1 MGSVASTWVE
11 KWECKQGMQDNY
23 LGTIIDFSSPV
34 GEAALLAP
42 DSVQWRVYKN
52 PVALGIG
59 GIAAV
64 LLEFAEPR
72 IRSGVWDHSTY
83 KVDPIGRS
91 RRTGLV
97 AMLAG
102 YGPAS
107 VAEVGIGK
115 VNRMHGHV
123 KGATPAGEK
132 YRAMDP
138 VLLDWVAATAS
149 YGFLMAY
156 DRFVH
161 PLSDADKDRFMRD
174 SDAIGREFGARHTPS
189 SIEDFMDMMT
199 ALQPRFE
206 SHPIIFEFLDIIQ
219 SGRGAPGVPRLL
231 HRAIARASVS
241 LLPDSVRRRLDLGAR
256 FDLTSLDR
264 IMLRFA
270 GRLADRRMDRNAAP
284 SCASVRMGLPPDFL
298 YRPQSEQRDLLKRG
312 FAGPSRVE
320 KAKPSADAA

>member
-1 MGSVASTWVE
+1 
-11 KWECKQGMQDNY
+11 MQDNY
-23 LGTIIDFSSPV
+23 LGTIIDFASRA
-34 GEAALLAP
+34 GEPALLAP

-52 PVALGIG
+52 PIALGIG

-97 AMLAG
+97 AMLVC

-107 VAEVGIGK
+107 VAKEVIGK
-115 VNRMHGHV
+115 VNRLHGPV
-123 KGATPAGEK
+123 KGKTPAGEP
-132 YRAMDP
+132 YRALDP

-161 PLSDADKDRFMRD
+161 PLGEADKDRFMRD
-174 SDAIGREFGARHTPS
+174 GDAIGREFGARHTPAS
-189 SIEDFMDMMT
+189 VAGFMEMMAAIES
-199 ALQPRFE
+199 RFE
-206 SHPIIFEFLDIIQ
+206 AHPIIFEFLDIIQ
-219 SGRGAPGVPRLL
+219 SGRAAPGTPRFL

-241 LLPDSVRRRLDLGAR
+241 LLPPHIRRRLDLGPK
-256 FDLTSLDR
+256 FDLTQADR
-264 IMLRFA
+264 LLLRAAGKLGDRFA
-270 GRLADRRMDRNAAP
+270 SRTSAPCQASLRL
-284 SCASVRMGLPPDFL
+284 GLPANFL
-298 YRPQSEQRDLLKRG
+298 YRSQAEQRRLLERRSDIL
-312 FAGPSRVE
+312 AT
-320 KAKPSADAA
+320 A

>member
-1 MGSVASTWVE
+1 MRQGSLDT
-11 KWECKQGMQDNY
+11 Y
-23 LGTIIDFSSPV
+23 LGTVIDFSSPV
-34 GEAALLAP
+34 GEPALLPP

-52 PVALGIG
+52 PIALGIG

-97 AMLAG
+97 AMLAC

-107 VAEVGIGK
+107 VAKEVIGRVNRLHGK
-115 VNRMHGHV
+115 V
-123 KGATPAGEK
+123 KGETPGGEK
-132 YRAMDP
+132 YRALDP
-138 VLLDWVAATAS
+138 ELLDWVAATAS

-174 SDAIGREFGARHTPS
+174 GDAIGREFGARHTPPT
-189 SIEDFMDMMT
+189 IDAFMAMLT
-199 ALQPRFE
+199 KLEPRFE
-206 SHPIIFEFLDIIQ
+206 PHPILFEFLDIIE
-219 SGRGAPGVPRLL
+219 SGRAAPGAPRFL

-241 LLPDSVRRRLDLGAR
+241 LLPGAVRRTLDLGPR
-256 FDLTSLDR
+256 YDLTRLDR
-264 IMLRFA
+264 LMLRAA
-270 GRLADRRMDRNAAP
+270 GRLADRHGSRKSP
-284 SCASVRMGLPPDFL
+284 PCQASGRLGLPDDFL
-298 YRPQSEQRDLLKRG
+298 FRSQSAQKQLLANR
-312 FAGPSRVE
+312 AL
-320 KAKPSADAA
+320 

>member
-1 MGSVASTWVE
+1 MSVVRPP
-11 KWECKQGMQDNY
+11 MQDDY
-23 LGTIIDFSSPV
+23 LGTAIDFAAPV
-34 GEAALLAP
+34 GEPALLAP

-52 PVALGIG
+52 PIALGIG

-97 AMLAG
+97 AMLAC

-107 VAEVGIGK
+107 SAKAVIGQVNRLHGK
-115 VNRMHGHV
+115 V
-123 KGATPAGEK
+123 KGETPAGDK
-132 YRAMDP
+132 YRALDP

-161 PLSDADKDRFMRD
+161 RISDADKDRFMRD
-174 SDAIGREFGARHTPS
+174 GDAIGREFGARHTPPTVGA
-189 SIEDFMDMMT
+189 FMAMMDD
-199 ALQPRFE
+199 LEPRFE
-206 SHPIIFEFLDIIQ
+206 PHPIIFEFLDIIQ
-219 SGRGAPGVPRLL
+219 SGRAAPGVPRFL

-241 LLPDSVRRRLDLGAR
+241 LLPGHIRARLDLGSK
-256 FDLTSLDR
+256 FDLTRFDR
-264 IMLRFA
+264 YALRLA
-270 GRLADRRMDRNAAP
+270 GRLADRHVDRKAP
-284 SCASVRMGLPPDFL
+284 HCKASVRMGLPHDFL
-298 YRPQSEQRDLLKRG
+298 FKSAAEQKRLL
-312 FAGPSRVE
+312 
-320 KAKPSADAA
+320 AAA

>member
-1 MGSVASTWVE
+1 MVRPPMPDSYMGTA
-11 KWECKQGMQDNY
+11 
-23 LGTIIDFSSPV
+23 IDFAAPRSEP
-34 GEAALLAP
+34 ALLAP

-52 PVALGIG
+52 PIALGIG

-83 KVDPIGRS
+83 KADPIGRS

-97 AMLAG
+97 AMLAC

-107 VAEVGIGK
+107 SAKAVIGQ
-115 VNRMHGHV
+115 VNRMHGKV
-123 KGATPAGEK
+123 KGETPGGDT

-174 SDAIGREFGARHTPS
+174 GDAIGREFGARHTPPTVGA
-189 SIEDFMDMMT
+189 FMAMMGE
-199 ALQPRFE
+199 LEPRFE
-206 SHPIIFEFLDIIQ
+206 PHPIIFEFLDMIQ
-219 SGRGAPGVPRLL
+219 SGRAAPGVPRFL

-241 LLPDSVRRRLDLGAR
+241 LLPDHIRRKLELGSRYDLTR
-256 FDLTSLDR
+256 FDRTA
-264 IMLRFA
+264 LRLA
-270 GRLADRRMDRNAAP
+270 GRLADRHVDRAAP
-284 SCASVRMGLPPDFL
+284 HCQASVRLGLPHDFL
-298 YRPQSEQRDLLKRG
+298 FKSPAEQQRLL
-312 FAGPSRVE
+312 
-320 KAKPSADAA
+320 AA